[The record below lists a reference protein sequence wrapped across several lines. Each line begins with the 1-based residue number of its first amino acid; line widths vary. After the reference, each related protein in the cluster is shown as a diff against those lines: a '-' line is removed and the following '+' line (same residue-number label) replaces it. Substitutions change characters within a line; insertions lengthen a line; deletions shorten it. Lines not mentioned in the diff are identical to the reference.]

1 MALEVDACRTSA
13 KLQPPPG
20 LPSSAQRQCKDKIR
34 SRHQR
39 LAACKIIRTER
50 LSSIYRMLDCCRV
63 SVGIL
68 LTSKK
73 LRSCVDESLVRQL
86 IRLATGTSSRCMVA
100 ARESDICALNRFKTQ
115 TQMVRVCARIGRSLE
130 KWCHSERES
139 GKNLGTLRPCVPNL
153 RRSRVTVSGSRKHP
167 FKQQDGI
174 YMDMSDMHHHSKL
187 YLPGGNSKS
196 QLRCICA
203 LEPSHLAAAPPY
215 TNDVVI
221 HI

>member
-1 MALEVDACRTSA
+1 
-13 KLQPPPG
+13 
-20 LPSSAQRQCKDKIR
+20 
-34 SRHQR
+34 
-39 LAACKIIRTER
+39 
-50 LSSIYRMLDCCRV
+50 MLDCCRV

-86 IRLATGTSSRCMVA
+86 IRLATGTSCGCMVA

-174 YMDMSDMHHHSKL
+174 CITTQSSTCLAVTANHSYDAFVLWRPATLQQHHLIQTH
-187 YLPGGNSKS
+187 
-196 QLRCICA
+196 
-203 LEPSHLAAAPPY
+203 
-215 TNDVVI
+215 
-221 HI
+221 